1 MQIKVHEIK
10 KFKIEEINYYL
21 LYGENSGFIEET
33 INKIFKPKFS
43 KNIFNF
49 EEFEIL
55 NKINSFK
62 EMLFNKSFFE
72 DDKLIIIKRA
82 SDKILDLI
90 KEIIEN
96 NPDDIKI
103 IITCGILEKKSKLR
117 NFFEKDIKTVSIP
130 FYQDNRQSLI
140 IYVENFLKEKKI
152 KISNENIN
160 LIIERS
166 RGNRINLS
174 NELEKIS
181 TYAKKKQ
188 KINFEDIAK
197 LTNLADNYSISA
209 LVDYCLTK
217 NKRKILN
224 VFNENIFK
232 DDENIMILKS
242 FLYKLKRLKLIKN
255 LIDKNKNI
263 DQILISLKPP
273 IFWKDKDIIK
283 QQINVLSL
291 SEINH
296 LIQKVNNLE
305 LQIKKNNQISNQILN
320 NFILENL
327 VSANNV
333 I

>member
-10 KFKIEEINYYL
+10 NFKIEEINYYL

-117 NFFEKDIKTVSIP
+117 NFFEKKKRDHFNSI
-130 FYQDNRQSLI
+130 L
-140 IYVENFLKEKKI
+140 
-152 KISNENIN
+152 
-160 LIIERS
+160 
-166 RGNRINLS
+166 
-174 NELEKIS
+174 
-181 TYAKKKQ
+181 
-188 KINFEDIAK
+188 
-197 LTNLADNYSISA
+197 
-209 LVDYCLTK
+209 
-217 NKRKILN
+217 
-224 VFNENIFK
+224 
-232 DDENIMILKS
+232 
-242 FLYKLKRLKLIKN
+242 
-255 LIDKNKNI
+255 
-263 DQILISLKPP
+263 
-273 IFWKDKDIIK
+273 
-283 QQINVLSL
+283 
-291 SEINH
+291 
-296 LIQKVNNLE
+296 
-305 LQIKKNNQISNQILN
+305 
-320 NFILENL
+320 
-327 VSANNV
+327 
-333 I
+333 